1 MITEK
6 EAWWATPSQGWV
18 HDYMQ
23 HAVLQTTAPAGYHL
37 AVALTLLAVT
47 TPASFGHRYAGDLYG
62 NLYSLLVGRSGE
74 DQKSTALGIGREV
87 LHAAEPDLIGR
98 MPGSPEG
105 LVDALE
111 AQPRQILRYSEFGSF
126 LSKAQRKGSYFE
138 PMKALL
144 TDLWDCT
151 PQSRVKAN
159 STGSNVPNPRLSIM
173 AAVSTPYLEKYTEP
187 EDWSGGFM
195 GRWAVIYAQRERTDP
210 DPSGDPTAVA
220 GLALALKQRA
230 AMPAAGPCMG
240 LTHDARALWHD
251 WYFNLEKRPVPST
264 IAGAKT
270 RAPTIARKAAMLY
283 AWDFGEPFS
292 GNPWHLGAH
301 HLSWGIRFAELHLT
315 SVLGIADKLAEH
327 PDARLRRD
335 VLEIVPMGGAQTL
348 SEILRRT
355 KMRKRV
361 IMETLEGLVVDGSLV
376 PHAVTGTAGDV
387 IYQRL
392 R

>member
-1 MITEK
+1 MISEK
-6 EAWWATPSQGWV
+6 DAWWAVPEKGWV
-18 HDYMQ
+18 RQYME
-23 HAVLQTTAPAGYHL
+23 HAVRQTTAPAGYHL
-37 AVALTLLAVT
+37 GVAMTLLAVT
-47 TPASFGHRYAGDLYG
+47 TPTGFGHRYAGNLYG
-62 NLYSLLVGRSGE
+62 NVYTLLVGRSGE

-87 LHAAEPDLIGR
+87 LHAADPALIGR

-111 AQPRQILRYSEFGSF
+111 TQPRQILRYSEFGSF

-159 STGSNVPNPRLSIM
+159 GTGSNVPNPRLSIM
-173 AAVSTPYLEKYTEP
+173 AACSTPYLEKYTEP

-195 GRWAVIYAQRERTDP
+195 GRWAVIYARRERTNP
-210 DPSGDPTAVA
+210 DPSGDPAA
-220 GLALALKQRA
+220 IPALAAALKQRA
-230 AMPAAGPCMG
+230 DLTQVGPCMG
-240 LTHDARALWHD
+240 LTDDAKALWSE
-251 WYFNLEKRPVPST
+251 WYYDLEKRHVPAT

-270 RAPTIARKAAMLY
+270 RAPTIARKIAMLY
-283 AWDFGEPFS
+283 AWDFGEPFA
-292 GNPWHLGAH
+292 GDPWRITVA

-315 SVLGIADKLAEH
+315 SVLGIAEKLAEH

-335 VLEIVPMGGAQTL
+335 VLEIVPLQGAQSL
-348 SEILRRT
+348 GEILRRT

-361 IMETLEGLVVDGSLV
+361 VMEVLEGLVIDGSLT
-376 PHAVTGTAGDV
+376 PHAVSGAIGDV